1 MYNPKAL
8 SRPKVTRNGTE
19 VESVEHDGPWV
30 VLLEN
35 FVTEEE
41 ADRLVELGKDQ
52 GYERSADVGKENP
65 DGSHDSLVSDSR
77 TSHNTWCQEPSCYE
91 DELVAPVIERIAEVT
106 QTSVQNSEY
115 LQLLQYE
122 PGQYYK
128 QRESLYFVLSIIL
141 TAYIFAQTVTN
152 LSLYF

>member
-1 MYNPKAL
+1 MKKYLVRGLILTVFSLFLFSACEDEPLTGA
-8 SRPKVTRNGTE
+8 
-19 VESVEHDGPWV
+19 
-30 VLLEN
+30 

-65 DGSHDSLVSDSR
+65 DGSHDSLVSNSR

-91 DELVAPVIERIAEVT
+91 DELVAPVIKRIAEVT

-128 QRESLYFVLSIIL
+128 QRESLHFVLSIIDCF
-141 TAYIFAQTVTN
+141 IS
-152 LSLYF
+152 SLKHSQISLCF